1 MSSLFDGE
9 TSFNQDISHW
19 DVSNATDLSYMFRN
33 APSFDQDLGNWDV
46 SNVTSMT
53 RVFSG
58 ASSFDQ
64 DLDSWD
70 VSNVVTMDYLFSK
83 ASTFNGAIG
92 SWDVHSVTRMD
103 GMFYKA
109 GQFNQ
114 DISGWDVSNVTTM
127 FYMFNEAHR
136 FDQSIGVWD
145 VSSVSSMYAMFR
157 NAFSFNSPIDAWDV
171 EAVTQMTYM
180 FQGAINFNQPIG
192 SWDVIN
198 VQSFNFMFDNAL
210 KFNQDIGAWD
220 VSNATNLYQMFVYA
234 GDFDQDLSGWCVPGH
249 NGVSFAG
256 YSALLPAHYPV
267 WGTCPCREELDS
279 ITPINADKGI
289 YRAYYSGLAVDDSFH
304 LEWKTKADTAW
315 RSKLLSR
322 AALLAGNQK
331 FNAAPWFNDS
341 VDVRISRTGSQ
352 QFRGCSSL
360 QTNCKPMML
369 QLVEQRPAFCAADSV
384 LLRAGHS
391 GGQGGKTYLWSN
403 GAATKR
409 TYADQGE
416 TLTVTVTDA
425 AGCSV
430 TDSITSSTL
439 APTPVPINLL
449 VTTSGANIS
458 ASWTAPALSSGQ
470 NLIGY
475 RLAYRLRNTQAW
487 TKEPLTTSTSYSM
500 DWTGSGNPTG
510 NYEFAVLTR
519 YRENGVVRSSNLSCK
534 LVKGYNGV
542 GNKSEGSSQG
552 SAEAS
557 KISVYPNPAQDVLYV
572 QAPLSSELVLMDMQG
587 KTILRRT
594 STAVET
600 SLDLSSFAQGVYML
614 HVQTSLGSFSQRV
627 VHN

>member
-9 TSFNQDISHW
+9 TSFNHDISHW
-19 DVSNATDLSYMFRN
+19 DVSNVASMQRMFYN
-33 APSFDQDLGNWDV
+33 AQAFDQDIGNWDV

-53 RVFSG
+53 RAFRG
-58 ASSFDQ
+58 ASNFDQ

-70 VSNVVTMDYLFSK
+70 VSNVVTMDYMFSN
-83 ASTFNGAIG
+83 ASSFNGAMG
-92 SWDVHSVTRMD
+92 SWDVHSVTKMD

-127 FYMFNEAHR
+127 FYMFNEAHL

-157 NAFSFNSPIDAWDV
+157 NAYRFNSPIDAWDV
-171 EAVTQMTYM
+171 GAVTQMSYM
-180 FQGAINFNQPIG
+180 FQGAINFDQPIG

-220 VSNATNLYQMFVYA
+220 VSNATNLYSMFSYA
-234 GDFDQDLSGWCVPGH
+234 GDFDQDLTGWCVPGH
-249 NGVSFAG
+249 NGVSFAS

-267 WGTCPCREELDS
+267 WGTCPCGDQLDS
-279 ITPINADKGI
+279 IAPINADKGI

-304 LEWKTKADTAW
+304 LEWKSRADSTW
-315 RSKLLSR
+315 RSKMLSR
-322 AALLAGNQK
+322 AALLSGSQK
-331 FNAAPWFNDS
+331 FNASPWFNDS

-360 QTNCKPMML
+360 QTNCKPMTL

-403 GAATKR
+403 GATTKR

-425 AGCSV
+425 TGCSIS
-430 TDSITSSTL
+430 DSITASTL

-487 TKEPLTTSTSYSM
+487 TKAPLTTSTSYSM
-500 DWTGSGNPTG
+500 DWTGSGNPAG

-519 YRENGVVRSSNLSCK
+519 YHENGVVRSSNLSCK

-542 GNKSEGSSQG
+542 GNKSEDSNQG

-557 KISVYPNPAQDVLYV
+557 KVSVYPNPAQDMLYV

-587 KTILRRT
+587 KTIIRRT

-600 SLDLSSFAQGVYML
+600 SLDLSSFTQGVYML
-614 HVQTSLGSFSQRV
+614 HVQTSWGSFSQRV